1 MKKQGPNAKIFLAL
15 TVLTLVG
22 GVAGLM
28 LETQSLN
35 ASRMKVEEL
44 RLLKQDEVNVQQQ
57 LEDSKQKLE
66 DSKIKL
72 THLES
77 NIPTTAY
84 IPTMLQ
90 ELERMGIQE
99 GIAVTGVRP
108 MPTPAA
114 KRSADG
120 TEEIEVSKPYEEVT
134 IEVKGRGTFDSVE
147 KFLKSLQ
154 SFPKIVAARTV
165 SMEPKI
171 DPQNPMLQQLE
182 VTIELKA
189 FMFKQTPAKAK
200 EAGA

>member
-1 MKKQGPNAKIFLAL
+1 MKKRAPNAKIFLAL
-15 TVLTLVG
+15 TGLTLIG
-22 GVAGLM
+22 GTAGLM
-28 LETQSLN
+28 LETKALN
-35 ASRMKVEEL
+35 ANRMKVEEL
-44 RLLKQDEVNVQQQ
+44 RLLKQDEATVQDQ
-57 LEDSKQKLE
+57 LDESKQKLE

-90 ELERMGIQE
+90 ELERMGIEQ

-108 MPTPAA
+108 MPAPAA
-114 KRSADG
+114 QRSPDG
-120 TEEIEVSKPYEEVT
+120 KEEIKVAKAYEEVT
-134 IEVKGRGTFDSVE
+134 IEVKGRGTFDNVE

-171 DPQNPMLQQLE
+171 DPMNPMLQQLE
-182 VTIELKA
+182 ITIELKA
-189 FMFKQTPAKAK
+189 FMFKQDPVKAK